1 MFNSI
6 KYYVKNVMVGNQ
18 ASKHSIDSNNF
29 CQGQSGTS
37 KGLKLQFS
45 F

>member
-1 MFNSI
+1 MFNSV

-18 ASKHSIDSNNF
+18 ASKHFLIAIKI
-29 CQGQSGTS
+29 CQVQSGTS